1 MDDLIKYSSNS
12 IKIKIL
18 QKLVDNYIQNF
29 TNQNPGDLIDFENN
43 LSELLRNLYSVKEIC
58 INILT
63 KP

>member
-1 MDDLIKYSSNS
+1 MDDLIKYSSNT

-29 TNQNPGDLIDFENN
+29 ANQKPGDLIDFENN

-58 INILT
+58 IT
-63 KP
+63 TRTER